1 MCSGT
6 IPNNSVRL
14 CQVFHKCVF
23 SANNLFLKTL
33 KTLKTLWHFSIKKLY
48 LLWIHHSSEPTR
60 RHQKVRLSVQ
70 TFPFHFHVFFVVIDK
85 NIENY
90 DLSKHHDNIKA
101 ALVVK
106 KSSQGKMFNKCIQY
120 DYKSSDKGHMRINT
134 VEKSQTNAIS
144 VAMHPLRQAIWEL
157 IWKHI
162 LAKSQISATNMNMH
176 PLRQSVWGLTWKH
189 TEAKSEMSAI
199 RVTLHPI
206 RNH

>member
-1 MCSGT
+1 MGREDHFMCSGT

-23 SANNLFLKTL
+23 SANNLFRLFHIFPLKNCIY
-33 KTLKTLWHFSIKKLY
+33 FEFI
-48 LLWIHHSSEPTR
+48 IHRNQPVPR

-90 DLSKHHDNIKA
+90 DLSKHHDNTKA
-101 ALVVK
+101 ALGVK

-120 DYKSSDKGHMRINT
+120 DYKSSDEGHMRINT

-144 VAMHPLRQAIWEL
+144 VAMHPLRQAI
-157 IWKHI
+157 
-162 LAKSQISATNMNMH
+162 
-176 PLRQSVWGLTWKH
+176 
-189 TEAKSEMSAI
+189 
-199 RVTLHPI
+199 
-206 RNH
+206 